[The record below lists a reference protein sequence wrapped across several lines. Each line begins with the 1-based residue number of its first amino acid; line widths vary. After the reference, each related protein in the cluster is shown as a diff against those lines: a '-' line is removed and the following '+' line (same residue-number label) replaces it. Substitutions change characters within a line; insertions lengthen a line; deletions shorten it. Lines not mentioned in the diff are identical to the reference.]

1 MALVPA
7 TARIANYGQGRRIV
21 LLLGDVQL
29 APVDPLALHGEA
41 QQMVQ
46 VGARGFRLL
55 LPFLTGLLRKRKNKA
70 ISFSHS
76 VMNLE

>member
-7 TARIANYGQGRRIV
+7 TARIANYGHGRRIV

-41 QQMVQ
+41 QQMIQ
-46 VGARGFRLL
+46 VGTGGFRLL
-55 LPFLTGLLRKRKNKA
+55 FPLLTGLLRTKN
-70 ISFSHS
+70 
-76 VMNLE
+76 